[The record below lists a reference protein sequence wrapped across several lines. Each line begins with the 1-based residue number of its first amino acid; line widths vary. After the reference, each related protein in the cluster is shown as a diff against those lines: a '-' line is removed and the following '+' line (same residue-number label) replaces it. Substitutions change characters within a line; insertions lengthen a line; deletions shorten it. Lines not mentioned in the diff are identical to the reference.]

1 MKKLTTLFLM
11 LCLTLSGALCY
22 ASGLARTE
30 NEKGK
35 DGISSSGGRFSTMAI
50 AYANYHL
57 GLCFFARE
65 AKNHRQPHRQ

>member
-65 AKNHRQPHRQ
+65 AKKP

>member
-30 NEKGK
+30 NEKGE

-57 GLCFFARE
+57 ALCFFARE

>member
-22 ASGLARTE
+22 ASGLVRTE

-57 GLCFFARE
+57 ALCFFARE
-65 AKNHRQPHRQ
+65 AKKP

>member
-1 MKKLTTLFLM
+1 MKKLAKLVLM
-11 LCLTLSGALCY
+11 LCLTLSGALCF

-30 NEKGK
+30 NEKGE

-57 GLCFFARE
+57 ALCFFARE